1 MIYFTWDLVKA
12 ARNLRKHSVAF
23 EDAAEAFDDPFA
35 LSLKE
40 RDVDGEERL
49 QLYGNAG
56 GVLLMVAYT
65 MTAVEDDEYVR
76 IISARKAERKELRVY
91 ERQELQ

>member
-12 ARNLRKHSVAF
+12 ASNLRKHSVAF

-35 LSLKE
+35 LSMKE
-40 RDVDGEERL
+40 RVVDGEERL
-49 QLYGNAG
+49 QLYGIAG
-56 GVLLMVAYT
+56 GVLLVVAYT

>member
-1 MIYFTWDLVKA
+1 M
-12 ARNLRKHSVAF
+12 
-23 EDAAEAFDDPFA
+23 
-35 LSLKE
+35 
-40 RDVDGEERL
+40 GEERL

-76 IISARKAERKELRVY
+76 IISARKAERKELS
-91 ERQELQ
+91 L